1 MIPITMSP
9 AMLSKIRSAASD
21 MFFLHR
27 AVLLARRGIRDNGT
41 EMAVTKLPTKKY
53 DILRCGVSHVL
64 GKSTP
69 RLECD
74 QGLVYAVNPWLR
86 VCGGGFLGLS
96 PLRGR
101 YAGWGA
107 AVS

>member
-1 MIPITMSP
+1 M
-9 AMLSKIRSAASD
+9 AQ
-21 MFFLHR
+21 
-27 AVLLARRGIRDNGT
+27 
-41 EMAVTKLPTKKY
+41 MAVTKLPTKKY

-107 AVS
+107 AGVTALVALVLDMSRTRPGLVPTVRFLANVPFS

>member
-1 MIPITMSP
+1 M
-9 AMLSKIRSAASD
+9 
-21 MFFLHR
+21 
-27 AVLLARRGIRDNGT
+27 
-41 EMAVTKLPTKKY
+41 EQMAVTKLPTKKY

-107 AVS
+107 GYCIQLLFIQNSLIFLRSLVFDRRTSLMYTFLSMD